1 MASKSSSAAEA
12 AYNGAWQT
20 VLNTKLPG
28 WDVAPEDE
36 ATQKKVGRRPDV
48 LVRSPEGCVVWVEC
62 KFAGGKPR
70 ADAVQSQASSVFADV
85 DGKGLD
91 VHHSLA
97 VLYPES
103 RQARSTVAGFL
114 ESSVLQFA
122 LYTPSEDGTS
132 ERFPASGWLSGDMHK
147 IAELLRHQAG
157 SFAKTPRL
165 EQSFVQAV
173 EDGAAM
179 LGCGFPKVAELVGQ
193 ENCEQ
198 TDQMVSAICLN
209 AFIFQH
215 VVAQHHPN
223 KVSSPTQMKAD
234 GETSAEDVLCMWKKI
249 LVINY
254 YPIFGIAR
262 SCVNEMSSNT
272 SKASGF
278 CKKLIKASNTIASKN
293 PIAAQTLAGDMFGH
307 LINDRKFLA
316 SFYTLPPSAALL
328 AELCVNRVNVDWSD
342 KDSVTGLRA
351 ADFACGT
358 GALLTAAYRQL
369 RQKMRRGGLNPRDL
383 HQTMLEDVFVGADI
397 MPAAVHITAAA
408 LSAAHPDKDYTKTET
423 HTMRY
428 GDYNKELGYNP
439 KIKNKKGA
447 IETNPKGVRVG
458 SLELLV
464 EDTVKTLLGG
474 GDTSVTAKGENPD
487 TEVTAP
493 EESFDIVVMNPP
505 YTKPTNHAIES
516 RQDKSHPNFAA
527 FGSDAD
533 LQKAMSKR
541 TDNLFRQFQTKTG
554 TSVRDGYAGMGTD
567 FFDLAHAK
575 VKPGGTSGFVL
586 SAAMPTGK
594 SWSKLR
600 DLLAREYEDVLVV
613 SLSSDKAGRSSFSA
627 STAMN
632 EILLIAT
639 KREKQPAEIGGSDT
653 TGGTE
658 PSDETD
664 WAEQPWTW
672 ATLDALPATI
682 LESQTIA
689 ETIAETDLEEGK
701 TKPMKIGETEYGH
714 ITKCSRHRTPAM
726 IRSRE
731 VVETLLNLTN
741 PAGAFLDV
749 KRAGNE
755 ISLPL
760 CKLGELGKCGPVHR
774 TIWGGKQNPDGG
786 GYSLYDYK
794 GGKVHFPVLWNH
806 DNTEETKLVVP
817 IDKYGI
823 RVSNTK
829 AAKTK
834 AAEVWETA
842 TRLHFNLDFRFT
854 SQPLAACLTNE
865 KALGGRAW
873 PSFTLQPGGKPRDF
887 EHMNWVYPV
896 LLWANSTLGLMTFFI
911 QGTRNQKGRSNL
923 TISRLPKL
931 LVLDPRQL
939 TDQQLRLAKDIYH
952 RFENKTF
959 KPANMADQDPVRQK
973 LDEALLSELV
983 GHDQSVMEELETARN
998 QWCNEPHLRSGN
1010 RHTANSEES

>member
-731 VVETLLNLTN
+731 VVETLLNWTK
-741 PAGAFLDV
+741 PAGAILDV

-873 PSFTLQPGGKPRDF
+873 PSFQLQPGGKPRDF
-887 EHMNWVYPV
+887 EHRI
-896 LLWANSTLGLMTFFI
+896 L
-911 QGTRNQKGRSNL
+911 
-923 TISRLPKL
+923 
-931 LVLDPRQL
+931 
-939 TDQQLRLAKDIYH
+939 
-952 RFENKTF
+952 
-959 KPANMADQDPVRQK
+959 
-973 LDEALLSELV
+973 
-983 GHDQSVMEELETARN
+983 
-998 QWCNEPHLRSGN
+998 
-1010 RHTANSEES
+1010 